1 MNIWHDI
8 DKDRIKKDDFMAV
21 IEITKGGKNK
31 YELDKET
38 RFVEIR

>member
-8 DKDRIKKDDFMAV
+8 DSDRIKPKDFMAV

-31 YELDKET
+31 Y
-38 RFVEIR
+38 